1 MIFLNKCIIIIIA
14 VVIGFMYE
22 NYTVSE
28 GIDLFNDVT
37 VELIS
42 GQLGQEVMVTLNTES
57 ISATG

>member
-1 MIFLNKCIIIIIA
+1 M
-14 VVIGFMYE
+14 
-22 NYTVSE
+22 SE

-57 ISATG
+57 ISATGKFLTQQKRVGH